1 MICFAVYCL
10 NTPTFIISALRYNNT
25 LLRAITWLIPIL
37 LLFIIMHRKV
47 FDENMHTSFTSYHS
61 IMKIVFKNQNICTYI
76 VCENVLDL
84 MKNVKYFYK

>member
-1 MICFAVYCL
+1 
-10 NTPTFIISALRYNNT
+10 
-25 LLRAITWLIPIL
+25 
-37 LLFIIMHRKV
+37 MHRKV

-84 MKNVKYFYK
+84 MKNVKYFYNNLEKTFNNLTFHASSVR

>member
-1 MICFAVYCL
+1 
-10 NTPTFIISALRYNNT
+10 
-25 LLRAITWLIPIL
+25 
-37 LLFIIMHRKV
+37 MHRKV

-61 IMKIVFKNQNICTYI
+61 IMKIFFKNQNICTYI